1 MYVNVCRG
9 LYIIP
14 GYIYREASL
23 TKSPKSFVLD
33 FRLGSKYTSGKSF
46 AVEKGKVKVKVKSNC
61 QIGKD
66 VIELIVFWINKNHV
80 CLTKREKFIFRFL
93 LLLQTFKIKHNK
105 PTANNG
111 LMLSY
116 KLWTILALCY
126 NALTVNSVFHKIIFK
141 FFDDITIST
150 NIDDK

>member
-66 VIELIVFWINKNHV
+66 VIELIVF
-80 CLTKREKFIFRFL
+80 
-93 LLLQTFKIKHNK
+93 
-105 PTANNG
+105 
-111 LMLSY
+111 
-116 KLWTILALCY
+116 
-126 NALTVNSVFHKIIFK
+126 
-141 FFDDITIST
+141 
-150 NIDDK
+150 